1 MSWLRDWVA
10 LPQTV
15 TGDELAQALVRAGLE
30 VETVE
35 KVGEGCGNVVAGAR
49 VEPGDPAAVRRQARH
64 RLNADAIV
72 EAAAEL
78 FL

>member
-35 KVGEGCGNVVAGAR
+35 SVGGGGSR
-49 VEPGDPAAVRRQARH
+49 LRR
-64 RLNADAIV
+64 
-72 EAAAEL
+72 
-78 FL
+78 